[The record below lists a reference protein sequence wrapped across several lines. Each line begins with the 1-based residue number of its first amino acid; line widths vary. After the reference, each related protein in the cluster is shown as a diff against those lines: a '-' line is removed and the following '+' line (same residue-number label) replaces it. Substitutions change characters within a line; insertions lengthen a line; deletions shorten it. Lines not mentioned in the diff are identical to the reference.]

1 MHGPKDR
8 MKNRLSKFGILGAF
22 AFSALLTLS
31 AAATGTEPIARPAPP
46 LPDSPPPLVAKK
58 GADPAAP
65 QINPIDFKLPSSDDD
80 QLPDVRSAIP
90 RPGCAKSDDPNVI
103 TVCGDVPRQ
112 SLRLDPKILAATRA
126 AEAPP
131 PGTSAMQAAMNNR
144 GCQTSA
150 MGCTGKAT
158 VSFTAI
164 GVTTA
169 MAVIK
174 AIKGEDW
181 KEAFAPPPPTAY
193 DKYREQKAKSE
204 PAAPPVPEPDLTAGS
219 ATRAGPEPE

>member
-1 MHGPKDR
+1 
-8 MKNRLSKFGILGAF
+8 MKGSETLNRFTRFGILGVF
-22 AFSALLTLS
+22 AFSVLITLPLS
-31 AAATGTEPIARPAPP
+31 SPLFSQTASETG
-46 LPDSPPPLVAKK
+46 
-58 GADPAAP
+58 PAAP
-65 QINPIDFKLPSSDDD
+65 QINPIDFELSSSDDD
-80 QLPDVRSAIP
+80 RLPDVRTAIP
-90 RPGCAKSDDPNVI
+90 RPGCAKSDDPAVI

-131 PGTSAMQAAMNNR
+131 PGPSAMQAAMNNR

-158 VSFTAI
+158 VSFTSI

-204 PAAPPVPEPDLTAGS
+204 PAAPPVPEPDAAAGS
-219 ATRAGPEPE
+219 ATHAGPEPE